1 MTREQ
6 RERFERARTATEPV
20 IIATQAEAEAREANR
35 SSDKKTWVFEAEN
48 VRDFAFAS
56 SRKFIWDAMGVPFGD
71 RTVMAM
77 SFYPKEGNPLW
88 EQYSTK
94 VVAPP

>member
-1 MTREQ
+1 
-6 RERFERARTATEPV
+6 
-20 IIATQAEAEAREANR
+20 
-35 SSDKKTWVFEAEN
+35 
-48 VRDFAFAS
+48 
-56 SRKFIWDAMGVPFGD
+56 MGVKFGD

-94 VVAPP
+94 VVAHTLKTYSKYTFDYPYPVAQSVHTNNIGMDGFLQQTMLIYQLMK